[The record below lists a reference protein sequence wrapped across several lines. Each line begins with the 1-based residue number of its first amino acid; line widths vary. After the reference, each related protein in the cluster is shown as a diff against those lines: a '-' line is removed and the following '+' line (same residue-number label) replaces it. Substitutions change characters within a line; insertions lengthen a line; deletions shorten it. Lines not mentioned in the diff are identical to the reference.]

1 MNEPKPQ
8 TIGEL
13 RQSLRV
19 LKRAIKKQETLRKLK
34 EQERRLTTR
43 LDDLRDFNQ
52 GRIDSLD

>member
-1 MNEPKPQ
+1 MNIPR

-13 RQSLRV
+13 RQAVKV
-19 LKRAIKKQETLRKLK
+19 LNRAIKKEEAIRKLK
-34 EQERRLTTR
+34 EQETRLTTK